1 MISKKMS
8 DMAKNGSAIR
18 AMFEE
23 GKKMAALYGKENV
36 YDFSLGN
43 PNTPPPECIR
53 EAAIEI
59 LKEEDP
65 IFLHGYMSNTGYED
79 VRDTIA
85 ASLNEKH
92 GTHYD
97 RNNLIMTVGAAG
109 SLNVALKTILNPG
122 DEVVLLAP
130 FFGEYKNYISNFDG
144 VSVVVEPDYTAFSI
158 NFEDL
163 EKKLT
168 EKTKALIINS
178 PNNPTGAI
186 YPETDLKKLADL
198 LRSKQKEYGHAIYL
212 ISDEPYRE
220 IVFGGQTVPYLP
232 NFYENTFV
240 GYSYSKSLSLPGE
253 RIGYLVI
260 HSEMDEFEET
270 VGAAAVANRILGF
283 VNAPSLFQR
292 VIGRCV
298 DEVSDMTIY
307 RENKEILYRELTAM
321 GYEMVEP
328 QGAFYMF
335 PKSPVA
341 DEKVFCE
348 AAKKY
353 HILIV
358 PGSTFACPGYFRLA
372 FCVAKDTV
380 LNSLEGFRQ
389 LALEFGL
396 TPKVQ

>member
-43 PNTPPPECIR
+43 PNTPPPESVR
-53 EAAIEI
+53 EAAIAI
-59 LKEEDP
+59 LKEADP

-85 ASLNEKH
+85 ASLNAKH
-92 GTHYD
+92 GTQYD

-186 YPETDLKKLADL
+186 YPEADLKKLADL

-260 HSEMDEFEET
+260 HSEMDDFEET
-270 VGAAAVANRILGF
+270 IGAAAVANRILGF

-307 RENKEILYRELTAM
+307 RENKEILYKELTAM

-341 DEKVFCE
+341 DEK
-348 AAKKY
+348 
-353 HILIV
+353 
-358 PGSTFACPGYFRLA
+358 
-372 FCVAKDTV
+372 
-380 LNSLEGFRQ
+380 
-389 LALEFGL
+389 
-396 TPKVQ
+396 